1 MADVKIRE
9 SKPGTNL
16 LYLRDEELR
25 QGIELLFFAY
35 RDFTSDPDAIL
46 AKGGL
51 GRAHHRAIYFIGRK
65 PGITIAELL
74 STLRITKQSLGRV
87 LKQLIAL
94 KLVEQNAGTRDRRQR
109 HLTLTRA
116 GTDLEHQLTQT
127 QRERMARAFREAGP
141 EAVAGYRNVLIGL
154 INEADRPAILAPF
167 DRG

>member
-35 RDFTSDPDAIL
+35 RDFTSDPDEIL
-46 AKGGL
+46 ARDGL

-65 PGITIAELL
+65 PEITIADLL
-74 STLRITKQSLGRV
+74 DTLKITKQSLGRV

-94 KLVEQNAGTRDRRQR
+94 GLVEQKAGTRDRRQR
-109 HLTLTRA
+109 HLRLTPA
-116 GTDLEHQLTQT
+116 GIQLEHRLTQP
-127 QRERMARAFREAGP
+127 QRERVARAFREAGP
-141 EAVAGYRNVLIGL
+141 DAVAGFRKVLIGL
-154 INEADRPAILAPF
+154 INEEDRPTVLEPF
-167 DRG
+167 SRE